1 MKKILIVDDEQPI
14 VQLLEDHFGFMEYEI
29 LAASDGEEAL
39 KQAEKQPDLILLDI
53 NMPGLN
59 GLEVCKRIRHM
70 VTCPILFMTA
80 NVEEEDKILGLQVG
94 GDDYITKPFS
104 LAELTA
110 RVEAHLRRDE
120 RHLRKA
126 KIRVTNE
133 LEINFDAKELYFK
146 GSIIH
151 FTKKEFE
158 IIELLSTYKG
168 QVFDKE
174 RMYEKLWGFD
184 GEGDSMVISEHI
196 RKIRSKFT
204 ALKIESPIETV
215 WGVGYKWKN

>member
-14 VQLLEDHFGFMEYEI
+14 LQLLTDHFGFLDYEI
-29 LAASDGEEAL
+29 LTALNGAEAL

-53 NMPGLN
+53 NMPELN
-59 GLEVCKRIRHM
+59 GLEVCRKIRHIVSCPVLF
-70 VTCPILFMTA
+70 VTA
-80 NVEEEDKILGLQVG
+80 KVDEADKIKGLQVG

-120 RHLRKA
+120 RHLRKT
-126 KIRVTNE
+126 KVSLTND
-133 LEINFDAKELYFK
+133 LEIDYDAKELYFQ
-146 GSIIH
+146 GTAIH

-158 IIELLSTYKG
+158 IIELLATYKG

-174 RMYEKLWGFD
+174 RIYEKLWGFD

-196 RKIRSKFT
+196 RKIRAKFT
-204 ALKIESPIETV
+204 KLNITSPIETV
-215 WGVGYKWKN
+215 WGVGYKWKS

>member
-14 VQLLEDHFGFMEYEI
+14 LQLLTDHFGFLDYEI
-29 LAASDGEEAL
+29 LTAFNGAEAL

-53 NMPGLN
+53 NMPELN
-59 GLEVCKRIRHM
+59 GLEVCRKIRHI
-70 VTCPILFMTA
+70 VSCPILFVTA
-80 NVEEEDKILGLQVG
+80 KVDEADKIKGLQVG

-120 RHLRKA
+120 RHLRKT
-126 KIRVTNE
+126 KVSLTND
-133 LEINFDAKELYFK
+133 LEIDYDAKELYFQ
-146 GSIIH
+146 GTAIH

-158 IIELLSTYKG
+158 IIELLATYKG

-174 RMYEKLWGFD
+174 RIYEKLWGFD

-196 RKIRSKFT
+196 RKIRAKFT
-204 ALKIESPIETV
+204 KLNITSPIETV
-215 WGVGYKWKN
+215 WGVGYKWKS

>member
-1 MKKILIVDDEQPI
+1 MKNILIVDDEQPI
-14 VQLLEDHFGFMEYEI
+14 LQLLTDHFSFMDYHV
-29 LAASDGEEAL
+29 LTAANGIEAL

-53 NMPGLN
+53 NMPQMN
-59 GLEVCKRIRHM
+59 GLEVCSKIRQL
-70 VTCPILFMTA
+70 VSCPILFVTA
-80 NVEEEDKILGLQVG
+80 KVEEVDKIKGLQVG

-104 LAELTA
+104 LPELTA

-120 RHLRKA
+120 RHLK
-126 KIRVTNE
+126 KKKVHLTGD
-133 LEINFDAKELYFK
+133 LEIDYDAKELYFQGK
-146 GSIIH
+146 IIH

-174 RMYEKLWGFD
+174 RMYEKLWGFY

-196 RKIRSKFT
+196 RKIRAKFT
-204 ALKIESPIETV
+204 KLGITSPIETV

>member
-14 VQLLEDHFGFMEYEI
+14 LQLLTDHFGFLDYEI
-29 LAASDGEEAL
+29 LTAFNGAEAL

-53 NMPGLN
+53 NMPELN
-59 GLEVCKRIRHM
+59 GLEVCRKIRHI
-70 VTCPILFMTA
+70 VSCPILFVTA
-80 NVEEEDKILGLQVG
+80 KVEEADKIKGLQVG

-120 RHLRKA
+120 RHLRKT
-126 KIRVTNE
+126 KVSLTND
-133 LEINFDAKELYFK
+133 LEIDYDAKELYFQ
-146 GSIIH
+146 GTAIH

-174 RMYEKLWGFD
+174 RIYEKLWGFD

-196 RKIRSKFT
+196 RKVRAKFT
-204 ALKIESPIETV
+204 KLNITSPIETV
-215 WGVGYKWKN
+215 WGVGYKWKS

>member
-14 VQLLEDHFGFMEYEI
+14 LQLLTDHFGFLDYEI
-29 LAASDGEEAL
+29 LTAFNGAEAL

-53 NMPGLN
+53 NMPELN
-59 GLEVCKRIRHM
+59 GLEVCRKIRHT
-70 VTCPILFMTA
+70 VSCPILFVTA
-80 NVEEEDKILGLQVG
+80 KVDEADKIKGLQVG

-120 RHLRKA
+120 RHLRKT
-126 KIRVTNE
+126 KVSLTND
-133 LEINFDAKELYFK
+133 LEIDYDAKELYFQ
-146 GSIIH
+146 GTAIH

-174 RMYEKLWGFD
+174 RIYEKLWGFD

-196 RKIRSKFT
+196 RKIRAKFT
-204 ALKIESPIETV
+204 KLNITSPIETV
-215 WGVGYKWKN
+215 WGVGYKWKS